1 MAERSD
7 YRLGSIWLVKFEPSV
22 GSEIR
27 KTRPALIVSGSLFN
41 DRRSKVTVLPFTSVK
56 AIDPKISPAVIVVP
70 FSEQN
75 GLTVDSLLICVDPAT
90 FDKSRLVKQLGQLE
104 ADFLEQSQATLRR
117 YLVL

>member
-1 MAERSD
+1 MANRSD
-7 YRLGSIWLVKFEPSV
+7 YRLGSIWLVKFEPSI

-41 DRRSKVTVLPFTSVK
+41 DRRTKVTVLPFTSVK
-56 AIDPKISPAVIVVP
+56 LDDSRISPAVIVVP
-70 FSEQN
+70 FSDQN
-75 GLTVDSLLICVDPAT
+75 GLTVDSLLVCVDPAT

-104 ADFLEQSQATLRR
+104 ADFLEQAQATLRR